1 MYTGLH
7 HSHILLRYFVLIMLV
22 VVIFMS
28 LIGLV
33 KKKPFGRLNDKFS
46 LYLLIFTHLQLVVG
60 LILYF
65 VSPNVKF
72 SADTM
77 KDPSLRYWTVEH
89 VVGMLVAIALIT
101 VGRIST
107 KKLPLDGAKHMRLLV
122 VNAVALVLIVSIIFL
137 SGRPIL

>member
-22 VVIFMS
+22 VVIAMS

-33 KKKPFGRLNDKFS
+33 TKKPFGKLNDKFS
-46 LYLLIFTHLQLVVG
+46 LYLLIFTHLQLLVG

-65 VSPNVKF
+65 VSPKVQF

-77 KDPSLRYWTVEH
+77 KNASLRYWAVEH
-89 VVGMLVAIALIT
+89 IVGMLVAIALIT
-101 VGRIST
+101 VARISS
-107 KKLPLDGAKHMRLLV
+107 KKLTQDSAKHMRLLV
-122 VNAVALVLIVSIIFL
+122 LNGVALILIIAIIFH